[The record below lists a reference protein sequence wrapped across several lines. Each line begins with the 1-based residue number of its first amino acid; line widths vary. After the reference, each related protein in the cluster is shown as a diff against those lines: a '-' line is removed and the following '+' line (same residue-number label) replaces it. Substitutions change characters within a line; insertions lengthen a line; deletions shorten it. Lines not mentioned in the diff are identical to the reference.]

1 MHYRIQLFCFF
12 FLFFIGSP
20 AFSQNLE
27 FGLIG
32 GGAGYMGDMNQNKPL
47 KISGISAGANVKLN
61 LDPYWSVG
69 LHYTHGKIKANDL
82 ESENEQ
88 FRQRGLNFKSS
99 LNEFSLQVDFNF
111 FEYFAGGGTKNF
123 TPYIFAG
130 IGGVWFNPIGKY
142 DIPSDPGEKEYQLRF
157 YRTEGQK
164 DTYPNSAF
172 TVPYGIGFKVR
183 LKDNWGLFSQIGY
196 RTAYT
201 DYLDDVS
208 GRYPAADFAANDPAD
223 LRLIREHLSGFRS
236 NDPSLPVTNL
246 YGTQRGDLRKRDT
259 YMFVG
264 IGISYTF
271 VSQKCY
277 TF

>member
-1 MHYRIQLFCFF
+1 MQYRTQIFCFF
-12 FLFFIGSP
+12 ALIFIGFP
-20 AFSQNLE
+20 AFAQNLE
-27 FGLIG
+27 FGLIA
-32 GGAGYMGDMNQNKPL
+32 GGAGYMGDLNQSKPL
-47 KISGISAGANVKLN
+47 KISGLSAGANVKVN
-61 LDPYWSVG
+61 FDPYWTLG
-69 LHYTHGKIKANDL
+69 LHYTYGKIKENDL
-82 ESENEQ
+82 NSDNEQ
-88 FRQRGLNFKSS
+88 FRQRGLNFKTA
-99 LNEFSLQVDFNF
+99 LNELSLQVDFNF

-142 DIPSDPGEKEYQLRF
+142 QVPPDTEPSEYQLRF

-164 DTYPNSAF
+164 EAYKNVAL
-172 TVPYGIGFKVR
+172 TVPYGVGFKVR

-208 GRYPAADFAANDPAD
+208 GRYAAPNSEVLNTPEL
-223 LRLIREHLSGFRS
+223 LRIGEHLA
-236 NDPSLPVTNL
+236 DPSGSGVNL

>member
-1 MHYRIQLFCFF
+1 MQYRTQIFCFF
-12 FLFFIGSP
+12 ALIFIGSP
-20 AFSQNLE
+20 AFAQNLE
-27 FGLIG
+27 FGLIA
-32 GGAGYMGDMNQNKPL
+32 GGAGYMGDLNQSKPL
-47 KISGISAGANVKLN
+47 KISGLSAGANVKVN
-61 LDPYWSVG
+61 FDPYWTLG
-69 LHYTHGKIKANDL
+69 LHYTYGKIKENDL
-82 ESENEQ
+82 HSDNVQ
-88 FRQRGLNFKSS
+88 FQQRRLNFKST
-99 LNEFSLQVDFNF
+99 LNELSLQVDFNF

-142 DIPSDPGEKEYQLRF
+142 NLSSNPGEKEYELRF

-164 DTYPNSAF
+164 DAYRNVAL
-172 TVPYGIGFKVR
+172 TVPYGVGFKVR
-183 LKDNWGLFSQIGY
+183 LKENWGLFSQIGY

-208 GRYPAADFAANDPAD
+208 GRYPSADFADGDTPEVGP
-223 LRLIREHLSGFRS
+223 IRRQLA
-236 NDPSLPVTNL
+236 DPSLPVTNL